1 MTEKLLERKLAAAVK
16 QSGGLAAKFV
26 SLGLDGMPDR
36 LILMPRGIAAFVEV
50 KALGRRPRLLQLQRH
65 RLLRRLG
72 FQVFVLDGPDQIG
85 GILRDISAP

>member
-26 SLGLDGMPDR
+26 SPGLDGMPDR
-36 LILMPRGIAAFVEV
+36 LILMPGGVAAFVEV
-50 KALGRRPRLLQLQRH
+50 KSPGRRPRLLQLHRH

-72 FQVFVLDGPDQIG
+72 FQVFVLDRPEQIG